1 MYSSNLNYLIT
12 SIVNGYN
19 SNKKIIKIKKS
30 KFIFKI
36 LIFLKNEGYINGFYI
51 KNIKSSIFFI
61 ELKYKLNGYK
71 FINFFKS
78 FNTLHK
84 KYFISFKKLKR
95 NYKHSYLYVL
105 TTNFGILSG
114 NMAVSK
120 KIGGFILFKLC

>member
-1 MYSSNLNYLIT
+1 MYTSNLNKFIT

-19 SNKKIIKIKKS
+19 SNKKIIKLKKS

-51 KNIKSSIFFI
+51 NNNKSSFFYI

-84 KYFISFKKLKR
+84 KHFISLKKLKR
-95 NYKHSYLYVL
+95 NFRHSYLYVL
-105 TTNFGILSG
+105 TTNLGVLTG
-114 NMAVSK
+114 NLAVSK
-120 KIGGFILFKLC
+120 KVGGFVLFKLC